1 MWQVRHLW
9 HYSIHG
15 TGNNAVLLHVY
26 EIHSKSQKYGH
37 LSLIKMRLIVDTRPT
52 ANQLMFGL
60 VV

>member
-15 TGNNAVLLHVY
+15 TGNNAVY
-26 EIHSKSQKYGH
+26 ELIHSKSQKYGH